1 MSYVKI
7 NIIFI
12 LFLLYFLR
20 TNRKGLHMLQLEHYY
35 KDRYIKWMKENITTV
50 FDIKKILLLIISS
63 VILALKYETIGVTLT
78 IITYILLF
86 LTIPTRKEKKPFV
99 VTKRVKRQ
107 LITYLILVVL
117 LGILVNKFNDYISVI
132 LLNIIA
138 MISYVFV
145 YIVAL
150 ITTPI
155 EKAINNKFCRKA
167 SKKLKENP
175 NLKIIGVTGSF
186 GKTSTKYVINT
197 ILSQKYNCL
206 MTPASYNTTMG
217 VVRTVNEELKPI
229 HNSFICEMGAKYPG
243 DIKEICDIVN
253 PNFAV
258 ITAVGP
264 QHLDTFKTVENVAK
278 TKFELVDSLDQEKGL
293 AFVNWEDE
301 NIKKVKINK
310 KFVKYGLHDDSDYYA
325 ENIEID
331 EKGSSFDVVMPENR
345 KINIK
350 TKLLGKLNVLNI
362 VCGIAVADKS
372 GLSEEQIKMGV
383 KFIKPVEHRLELRPN
398 PNGSI
403 IIDDS
408 YNSNERGANMA
419 LEVLGSFKNKQRI
432 LITPGIVELGDKAY
446 EINKNLGKTATKYSD
461 FIILVGEKQAGPM
474 LDGVKEE
481 KYPENQTMVAKNLD
495 EAIKKMYELMDAN
508 TVVLLENDLPDN
520 YL

>member
-1 MSYVKI
+1 MSYLKI
-7 NIIFI
+7 NIVFV

-20 TNRKGLHMLQLEHYY
+20 TNRKGLHILQLEHYY
-35 KDRYIKWMKENITTV
+35 KDRYIKWMEDNFNIV
-50 FDIKKILLLIISS
+50 FNLKKIVLLLISS
-63 VILALKYETIGVTLT
+63 IVLIINSDIGFVLT
-78 IITYILLF
+78 IITYCLLF
-86 LTIPTRKEKKPFV
+86 LTIPMKKEKKPFV

-107 LITYLILVVL
+107 LLVYLILVVIFGIL
-117 LGILVNKFNDYISVI
+117 INVFNDVLGIVFLNVIS
-132 LLNIIA
+132 
-138 MISYVFV
+138 MISYMFV

-155 EKAINNKFCRKA
+155 EKSINKKFCKKA
-167 SKKLKENP
+167 SQKLKEIP
-175 NLKIIGVTGSF
+175 NMNVIGITGSF
-186 GKTSTKYVINT
+186 GKTSTKHIINT
-197 ILSQKYNCL
+197 ILSQKYSCL

-229 HNSFICEMGAKYPG
+229 HNTFICEMGAKYIG
-243 DIKEICDIVN
+243 DVKEICDIVH
-253 PNFAV
+253 PNIAV

-278 TKFELVDSLDQEKGL
+278 AKFELVDSLNEDGL

-301 NIKKVKINK
+301 NIRKVKKDK
-310 KFVKYGLHDDSDYYA
+310 KFVKYGFSKDCDYYA
-325 ENIEID
+325 ENIEIT
-331 EKGSSFDVVMPENR
+331 EKGSSFDVVIPNKKR
-345 KINIK
+345 INIT

-362 VCGIAVADKS
+362 VCGVAVADKL

-419 LEVLGSFKNKQRI
+419 LEVLGSFKNRQRV

-446 EINKNLGKTATKYSD
+446 EINKNLGKEATKNCD
-461 FIILVGEKQAGPM
+461 FIILVGEKQAGPIF
-474 LDGVKEE
+474 DGIKEM
-481 KYPENQTMVAKNLD
+481 KYPKEKTMIAKNLD
-495 EAIKKMYELMDAN
+495 EAIKKMYEIMDKD

>member
-1 MSYVKI
+1 M
-7 NIIFI
+7 F
-12 LFLLYFLR
+12 
-20 TNRKGLHMLQLEHYY
+20 QLEHYY
-35 KDRYIKWMKENITTV
+35 KDRYLKWMKQNITTV
-50 FDIKKILLLIISS
+50 FDIKKIVLLLISS
-63 VILALKYETIGVTLT
+63 VVLALGYDKIGFVLT
-78 IITYILLF
+78 IITYLL
-86 LTIPTRKEKKPFV
+86 LWITIPRGKEKKPLV

-107 LITYLILVVL
+107 FLTYAILVVL
-117 LGILVNKFNDYISVI
+117 LGILVNVFNDTISIIV
-132 LLNIIA
+132 LNIIA

-145 YIVAL
+145 YFVAL
-150 ITTPI
+150 LTSPI
-155 EKAINNKFCRKA
+155 ENSINKNFQRKA
-167 SKKLKENP
+167 SQKLKEIP
-175 NLKIIGVTGSF
+175 DLKVIGITGSF
-186 GKTSTKYVINT
+186 GKTSTKHVINS

-217 VVRTVNEELKPI
+217 VVRTINEELKPI
-229 HNSFICEMGAKYPG
+229 HNTFICEMGAKYIG
-243 DIKEICDIVN
+243 DIKEICDIVH
-253 PNFAV
+253 PDIAV

-278 TKFELVDSLDQEKGL
+278 TKFELVDSLNNETGL

-301 NIKKVKINK
+301 NIKKVKISK
-310 KFVKYGLHDDSDYYA
+310 KFVKYGLNKDSDYYA
-325 ENIEID
+325 ENIEIN

-345 KINIK
+345 KVAIK

-362 VCGIAVADKS
+362 VCGVAIADKM
-372 GLSEEQIKMGV
+372 GLSEDQIKMGV

-408 YNSNERGANMA
+408 YNSNERGAQMA
-419 LEVLGSFKNKQRI
+419 LEVLGSFENKKRI
-432 LITPGIVELGDKAY
+432 LITPGIVELGDKSY
-446 EINKNLGKTATKYSD
+446 EINKKLGFEATKHSD

-474 LDGVKEE
+474 LDGVKEAN
-481 KYPENQTMVAKNLD
+481 YPEAQTMVAKNLD

>member
-1 MSYVKI
+1 MSYLKI
-7 NIIFI
+7 NVIFV
-12 LFLLYFLR
+12 LFLFYFLG
-20 TNRKGLHMLQLEHYY
+20 TNRKGLHILQLEHYY
-35 KDRYIKWMKENITTV
+35 KDRYLKWMKQNIGTV
-50 FDIKKILLLIISS
+50 FEFKKIVLLVISS
-63 VILALKYETIGVTLT
+63 ALILSKYRVVGFVLT

-86 LTIPTRKEKKPFV
+86 LTIPMKKEKKPFV

-107 LITYLILVVL
+107 FLTYLVLIVILGV
-117 LGILVNKFNDYISVI
+117 LVNVFPSV
-132 LLNIIA
+132 LSVLVLNIISI
-138 MISYVFV
+138 ISYVFV

-155 EKAINNKFCRKA
+155 EGAINKGFCRKA
-167 SKKLKENP
+167 SNKLKEIP
-175 NLKIIGVTGSF
+175 DFKVLGITGSF

-217 VVRTVNEELKPI
+217 VVRTINEELKPI
-229 HNSFICEMGAKYPG
+229 HNCFICEMGAKYIG
-243 DIKEICDIVN
+243 DIKEICDIVH
-253 PNFAV
+253 PDFAV

-278 TKFELVDSLDQEKGL
+278 TKFELVDSLDSEKGL

-301 NIKKVKINK
+301 NIKKVKIDK
-310 KFVKYGLHDDSDYYA
+310 KFIKYGLHDDSDYYA
-325 ENIEID
+325 ENIEIT

-350 TKLLGKLNVLNI
+350 TKLLGELNVLNI
-362 VCGIAVADKS
+362 VCGVAVADKF

-419 LEVLGSFKNKQRI
+419 LEVLGSFKGRKRI

-446 EINKNLGKTATKYSD
+446 EINKNLGKKATKHSD

-474 LDGVKEE
+474 LDGLKEE
-481 KYPENQTMVAKNLD
+481 KYPESQTMVAKNLD
-495 EAIKKMYELMDAN
+495 EAIKKMYELMDPN